1 MEKIIVNASK
11 KYEIL
16 IKEDLLDEVG
26 AHIKEICSPSKI
38 LLVSDTNVFPLYGN
52 RVISSLENVGFE
64 VIYYVIT
71 AGEGSKNSESLFE
84 LIDVLADNEFSRKD
98 VLVSLGGGVVGDLV
112 GFCASIYL
120 RGLKF
125 FQIPTTLLA
134 AVDSSVGG
142 KTAIDISQGK
152 NLVGSFYQP
161 SGVFFDPKTLDTLSA
176 EIYSDGMA
184 EVIKYGVI
192 IDEKL
197 FSELEKCDGRIG
209 IEQIKR
215 CIEIKR
221 DIVEKDEFESGIRKL
236 LNFGHTFGH
245 AIEKVSGY
253 SVSHGRAVA
262 MGMRMI
268 AKACFE
274 LGRCKEKDYLNL
286 VSLLEKYSLGIKID
300 FNREALSD
308 AILFDKKREGDELS
322 LVTFE
327 GIGRCV
333 VEKVSISDA
342 VKTLYLGS

>member
-16 IKEDLLDEVG
+16 IKEGLLDEVG

-52 RVISSLENVGFE
+52 RVISSLKKSGAD

-71 AGEGSKNSESLFE
+71 AGEESKNKDSLFE
-84 LIDVLADNEFSRKD
+84 IISVLAECEFSRTD
-98 VLVSLGGGVVGDLV
+98 VIVALGGGVIGDLV
-112 GFCASIYL
+112 GFTASVYL
-120 RGLKF
+120 RGIRF

-134 AVDSSVGG
+134 AVDSSIGG
-142 KTAIDISQGK
+142 KTAIDILEGK

-161 SGVFFDPKTLDTLSA
+161 SGVFFDPKTLDTLPA

-184 EVIKYGVI
+184 EVIKYGAI

-221 DIVEKDEFESGIRKL
+221 DIVENDEFEGGIRKL

-245 AIEKVSGY
+245 AIEKVSEY

-262 MGMRMI
+262 MGMKII
-268 AKACFE
+268 AKGSLMLE
-274 LGRCKEKDYLNL
+274 LCEESDYSRL
-286 VSLLEKYSLGIKID
+286 VSLLKKYSLEVAEKYDDDELI
-300 FNREALSD
+300 EAMLH
-308 AILFDKKREGDELS
+308 DKKRDGGEFS
-322 LVTFE
+322 LIMF
-327 GIGRCV
+327 GKIGHCFI
-333 VEKVSISDA
+333 EKMSIA
-342 VKTLYLGS
+342 RAIKVLQLGL

>member
-16 IKEDLLDEVG
+16 IKEDILDEVG
-26 AHIKEICSPSKI
+26 SHIKGICSPTKI
-38 LLVSDTNVFPLYGN
+38 LLVSDTNVFPLYAS
-52 RVISSLENVGFE
+52 RVISSLEKVGFE

-84 LIDVLADNEFSRKD
+84 LIDVLADNEFSRQD
-98 VLVSLGGGVVGDLV
+98 ALVSLGGGVVGDLA

-120 RGLKF
+120 RGLRF
-125 FQIPTTLLA
+125 FQIPTTLLS

-152 NLVGSFYQP
+152 NLVGTFYQP
-161 SGVFFDPKTLDTLSA
+161 SGVFFDPKTLDTLSD

-197 FSELEKCDGRIG
+197 FSELEECDGRIG

-333 VEKVSISDA
+333 VEKVSILDA